1 MADGFLSMPRVRFLG
16 KVRVAL
22 GQSDIE
28 ANGRTVG
35 ELLDRLGGRFGDPF
49 RRLVGDGA
57 ALAEDAEVLVNGR
70 NVVFLDGVQTVLD
83 GGDELTIFMSGVRGF
98 PGG

>member
-1 MADGFLSMPRVRFLG
+1 MPRVRFLG

-22 GQSDIE
+22 GQSDVE
-28 ANGRTVG
+28 TDGATVG
-35 ELLDRLGGRFGDPF
+35 EVLDRLGGRFGDAF
-49 RRLVGDGA
+49 RLLVGGRA

-70 NVVFLDGVQTVLD
+70 NMIFLDGVGTVLAP
-83 GGDELTIFMSGVRGF
+83 GDEVTIFFSGVRGF

>member
-22 GQSDIE
+22 GQSDVE
-28 ANGRTVG
+28 ADGGTVG
-35 ELLDRLGGRFGDPF
+35 EVLDRLGRRFGDPF
-49 RRLVGDGA
+49 RRLVGDAA
-57 ALAEDAEVLVNGR
+57 ALAEDVEVLVNGR
-70 NVVFLDGVQTVLD
+70 NVIFLDGVGTVLAA
-83 GGDELTIFMSGVRGF
+83 GDELTIFLSGVRGF